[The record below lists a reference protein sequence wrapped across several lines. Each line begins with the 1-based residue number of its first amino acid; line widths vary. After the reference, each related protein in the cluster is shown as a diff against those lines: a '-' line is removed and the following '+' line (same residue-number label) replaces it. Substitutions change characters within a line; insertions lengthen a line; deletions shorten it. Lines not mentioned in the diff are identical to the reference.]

1 MTRVRR
7 QKIENI
13 ADFIPELEVT
23 GDVDADIL
31 LAGWGGTYGAITTAV
46 ERLRRRGIK
55 VAQVHFRYLNPMPKN
70 TEAVLKR
77 YKTILVPELN
87 TGQLCWLLRAKYL
100 VPAIPISKVQ
110 GKPFLVSELEE
121 AVESALAQKSS

>member
-1 MTRVRR
+1 
-7 QKIENI
+7 
-13 ADFIPELEVT
+13 
-23 GDVDADIL
+23 
-31 LAGWGGTYGAITTAV
+31 
-46 ERLRRRGIK
+46 
-55 VAQVHFRYLNPMPKN
+55 
-70 TEAVLKR
+70 VLKR
-77 YKTILVPELN
+77 YKTVLVPELN